1 MDHQILILN
10 TIIILHHKL
19 ITRGI
24 RGIIPGGISELD
36 FSAASEIDEFSAKE
50 LLGIFIEN
58 GIGVLDNG
66 IVNFQNSDKILAS
79 IFAITNGASIED
91 VAEFLSWQNFEELVT
106 CILEENGFQVE
117 KNLILTKP
125 RMEIDVVGIK
135 LGIAILIDCKHWK
148 KISKSALDDIV
159 YKQTERVKNYVS
171 KTESTMAIPVI
182 VTLHQEKVNFV
193 NKVPIIPVIQLSSF
207 LDEFYGNLDKMK
219 TIESHISS

>member
-1 MDHQILILN
+1 
-10 TIIILHHKL
+10 LHHKL

-24 RGIIPGGISELD
+24 RAIIPGGISELD

-66 IVNFQNSDKILAS
+66 IVNFQNNDKILAS

-117 KNLILTKP
+117 KNLMLTKP

-135 LGIAILIDCKHWK
+135 LGIAVLIDCKHWK
-148 KISKSALDDIV
+148 KIPKSALDDIV
-159 YKQTERVKNYVS
+159 YKQTARVKNYVS

-219 TIESHISS
+219 TIESHIST

>member
-1 MDHQILILN
+1 M
-10 TIIILHHKL
+10 HHKL

-91 VAEFLSWQNFEELVT
+91 VAEFLNWQNFEELVT

-135 LGIAILIDCKHWK
+135 LGIAVLIDCKHWK

-171 KTESTMAIPVI
+171 KTESTMAILVI